1 MIVASEGIRDSRGKF
16 IAESNIKDAFGHT
29 QLGGVAPNLSDLISK
44 KLKLKNHWAVSDY
57 LQRSARHLASDVDLK
72 HALEVGK
79 KAVMFADMGLFGVMP
94 TIKRIS
100 NNPYQWKIEAT
111 PIERIANVEKKLP
124 KSFISSDGFG
134 ITKKG
139 ADYFR
144 PLLGKRDASDI
155 KNYPVFTKG
164 KLKLVSK
171 KLSPWND

>member
-1 MIVASEGIRDSRGKF
+1 MDKHFTLEIVTPVKTLDFEKVEYLR
-16 IAESNIKDAFGHT
+16 
-29 QLGGVAPNLSDLISK
+29 APS
-44 KLKLKNHWAVSDY
+44 
-57 LQRSARHLASDVDLK
+57 
-72 HALEVGK
+72 LE
-79 KAVMFADMGLFGVMP
+79 GLFGVMP

-111 PIERIANVEKKLP
+111 SIERIANVEKKLP

-171 KLSPWND
+171 KLLPWNDCI